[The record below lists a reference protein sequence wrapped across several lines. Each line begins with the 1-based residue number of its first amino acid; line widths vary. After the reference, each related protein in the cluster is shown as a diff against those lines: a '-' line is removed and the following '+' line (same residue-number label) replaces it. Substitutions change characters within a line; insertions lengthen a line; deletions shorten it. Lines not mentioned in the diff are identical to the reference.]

1 MSSSENTQTTALEFL
16 FVYGTL
22 RKPIAL
28 DMHPMLA
35 GYCEYYAKGTMQGK
49 LYEVCGYPGA
59 IQSNDA
65 NAKVFG
71 ELYKMLDRD
80 RVLARLDEYEECS
93 DWFPNPHEYIRKRLS
108 IELYDGGSVVAWVYL
123 YNHEISKLQQIK
135 SGDYL
140 GRVTTQSRI
149 TSR

>member
-1 MSSSENTQTTALEFL
+1 MSAYENSPTAALEFL

-22 RKPIAL
+22 RKPIAS

-35 GYCEYYAKGTMQGK
+35 GGCAYYAEGIMQGT
-49 LYEVCGYPGA
+49 LYEVSGYPGA
-59 IQSNDA
+59 IQSNCA
-65 NAKVFG
+65 NDKVFG

-93 DWFPNPHEYIRKRLS
+93 GRFPKPHEYIREQVS
-108 IELYDGGSVVAWVYL
+108 IELCAGGSVVAWVYL
-123 YNHEISKLQQIK
+123 YNYDVSKLQQIQ

-140 GRVTTQSRI
+140 GR
-149 TSR
+149 

>member
-1 MSSSENTQTTALEFL
+1 MSAYKNSPAAALEFL

-22 RKPIAL
+22 RKPIAS

-35 GYCEYYAKGTMQGK
+35 GGCEHYAEGIMQGT

-59 IQSNDA
+59 IQSNSTKD
-65 NAKVFG
+65 KVFG
-71 ELYKMLDRD
+71 ELYQLLDRD

-93 DWFPNPHEYIRKRLS
+93 DWFPKPHEYIRKQLS
-108 IELYDGGSVVAWVYL
+108 IELIGGVAVEAWVYL
-123 YNHEISKLQQIK
+123 YNRDVSKLQKIL

-140 GRVTTQSRI
+140 GG
-149 TSR
+149 

>member
-1 MSSSENTQTTALEFL
+1 MSAYENSPTAALEFL

-22 RKPIAL
+22 RKPIAS

-35 GYCEYYAKGTMQGK
+35 GGCEYYSEGIMQGT

-59 IQSNDA
+59 IQSNSPND
-65 NAKVFG
+65 KVFG
-71 ELYKMLDRD
+71 ELYQLLDRD

-93 DWFPNPHEYIRKRLS
+93 GRFPKPHEYIRRQVS
-108 IELYDGGSVVAWVYL
+108 IELIGSEAVVAWVYL
-123 YNHEISKLQQIK
+123 YNREVSTLQKIL

-140 GRVTTQSRI
+140 GG
-149 TSR
+149 